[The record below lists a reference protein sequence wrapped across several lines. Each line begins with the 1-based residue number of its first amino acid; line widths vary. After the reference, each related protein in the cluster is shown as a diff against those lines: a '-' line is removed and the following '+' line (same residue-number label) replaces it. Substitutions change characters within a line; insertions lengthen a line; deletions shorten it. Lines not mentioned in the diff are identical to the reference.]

1 MNDSVTIAVDAMGGD
16 SGLLATIPAALT
28 LLNKL
33 PTLRVVL
40 VGDEQ
45 KIRDQITLVLSAH
58 AKEQRPDQSQ
68 TISSAAQHIPSR
80 IEIQH
85 ASEVIGMDESPS
97 IALRTKKDSSLRVAL
112 QLVKDQ
118 RADACVSAG
127 NTGALM
133 AISRF
138 VLKTCETIDRPAIIS
153 ALPTASGQSFMLDL
167 GANVDCHS
175 EQLYQ
180 FALMGDVLVREL
192 HGVSAPRIALL
203 NIGEE
208 EIKGND
214 QVKQANELLQSDP
227 SLNYVGYI
235 EGSDILS
242 GKADV
247 IVCDGFV
254 GNVALKSI
262 EGSAALIVK
271 MLAETFQKNWYTKI
285 IGKLAAPILRR
296 FFQRL
301 DPSAHNGA
309 SLVGLRG
316 VVIKSHGGANASE
329 FISAME
335 LAVSEVQKNIPLLI
349 EKSL

>member
-1 MNDSVTIAVDAMGGD
+1 MKDQITIAVDAMGGD
-16 SGLLATIPAALT
+16 LGLRATIPAVVT
-28 LLNKL
+28 LLITS
-33 PTLRVVL
+33 PSLRVIV
-40 VGDEQ
+40 VGDKNKIEDELQSLTESSSVISVFQ
-45 KIRDQITLVLSAH
+45 KDNRL
-58 AKEQRPDQSQ
+58 
-68 TISSAAQHIPSR
+68 
-80 IEIQH
+80 EIQH

-97 IALRTKKDSSLRVAL
+97 IALRTKKDSSLRVAI

-118 RADACVSAG
+118 RADGCVSAG

-153 ALPTASGQSFMLDL
+153 ALPTAKGQTYMLDL

-192 HGVSAPRIALL
+192 KGVERPRIALL
-203 NIGEE
+203 NVGEE

-227 SLNYVGYI
+227 SLNYVGYV

-262 EGSAALIVK
+262 EGAATLIVR
-271 MLAETFQKNWYTKI
+271 MLSDAFKRNWYTKL
-285 IGKLAAPILRR
+285 IGMLVEPILRR
-296 FFQRL
+296 LFQRL
-301 DPSAHNGA
+301 DPAAHNGA

-316 VVIKSHGGANASE
+316 VVVKSHGNANASE
-329 FISAME
+329 FISAIE
-335 LAVSEVQKNIPLLI
+335 LAVSEVQKDIPSLI
-349 EKSL
+349 EKTL

>member
-1 MNDSVTIAVDAMGGD
+1 MGGD
-16 SGLLATIPAALT
+16 LGLHATIPAVVT
-28 LLNKL
+28 LLTTS
-33 PTLRVVL
+33 PSLRVIV
-40 VGDEQ
+40 VGDRNKIESELQLLTDSLSVISTLQ
-45 KIRDQITLVLSAH
+45 KDNRL
-58 AKEQRPDQSQ
+58 
-68 TISSAAQHIPSR
+68 
-80 IEIQH
+80 EIQH
-85 ASEVIGMDESPS
+85 ASEVVGMDESPS
-97 IALRTKKDSSLRVAL
+97 IALRTKKDSSLRVAI

-118 RADACVSAG
+118 RADGCVSAG

-153 ALPTASGQSFMLDL
+153 ALPTAQGQAYMLDL

-192 HGVSAPRIALL
+192 TGIKKPRIALL
-203 NIGEE
+203 NVGEE

-227 SLNYVGYI
+227 LLNYVGYV

-262 EGSAALIVK
+262 EGAAALIVR
-271 MLAETFQKNWYTKI
+271 MLSDAFKRNWYTKLV
-285 IGKLAAPILRR
+285 GMLVEPVLRR
-296 FFQRL
+296 LFQRL
-301 DPSAHNGA
+301 DPSTHNGA

-316 VVIKSHGGANASE
+316 VVVKSHGNANANE
-329 FISAME
+329 FISAIE
-335 LAVSEVQKNIPLLI
+335 LAVSEVQKDIPSLI
-349 EKSL
+349 EKTL

>member
-1 MNDSVTIAVDAMGGD
+1 MKDQITIAVDAMGGD
-16 SGLLATIPAALT
+16 LGLHATIPAVVT
-28 LLNKL
+28 LLTTS
-33 PTLRVVL
+33 PSLRVIV
-40 VGDEQ
+40 VGDKN
-45 KIRDQITLVLSAH
+45 KIESELQSLTDSPSDISIFL
-58 AKEQRPDQSQ
+58 KE
-68 TISSAAQHIPSR
+68 SR
-80 IEIQH
+80 LEIQH
-85 ASEVIGMDESPS
+85 ASEIIGMDESPS
-97 IALRTKKDSSLRVAL
+97 IALRTKKDASLRVAI

-118 RADACVSAG
+118 RADGCVSAG

-153 ALPTASGQSFMLDL
+153 ALPTAKGQAYMLDL

-192 HGVSAPRIALL
+192 TGIKRPRIALL
-203 NIGEE
+203 NVGEE

-227 SLNYVGYI
+227 SLNYVGYV

-262 EGSAALIVK
+262 EGAATLIVR
-271 MLAETFQKNWYTKI
+271 MLSDAFKRNWYTKLV
-285 IGKLAAPILRR
+285 GKLVEPVLRR
-296 FFQRL
+296 LFQRL

-316 VVIKSHGGANASE
+316 VVVKSHGNANANE
-329 FISAME
+329 FISAIE
-335 LAVSEVQKNIPLLI
+335 LAVSEVQKDIPSLI
-349 EKSL
+349 EKTL

>member
-1 MNDSVTIAVDAMGGD
+1 MKDQITIAVDAMGGD
-16 SGLLATIPAALT
+16 LGLCTTIPAVVT
-28 LLNKL
+28 LLSTSPL
-33 PTLRVVL
+33 LRVIV
-40 VGDEQ
+40 VGDKN
-45 KIRDQITLVLSAH
+45 KIEGEL
-58 AKEQRPDQSQ
+58 QSL
-68 TISSAAQHIPSR
+68 TDSPSVISSFQKENR
-80 IEIQH
+80 LEIQH
-85 ASEVIGMDESPS
+85 ASEVVGMDESPS
-97 IALRTKKDSSLRVAL
+97 VALRTKKDSSLRVAI

-118 RADACVSAG
+118 RADGCVSAG

-153 ALPTASGQSFMLDL
+153 ALPTAKGLAYMLDL

-192 HGVSAPRIALL
+192 KGVKRPRIALL
-203 NIGEE
+203 NVGEE

-227 SLNYVGYI
+227 SLNYVGYV

-262 EGSAALIVK
+262 EGAATLIVS
-271 MLAETFQKNWYTKI
+271 MLADAFKRNWYTKLV
-285 IGKLAAPILRR
+285 GMLVEPVLRR
-296 FFQRL
+296 LFQRL
-301 DPSAHNGA
+301 DPSSHNGA

-316 VVIKSHGGANASE
+316 VVVKSHGNANAGE
-329 FISAME
+329 FISAIE
-335 LAVSEVQKNIPLLI
+335 LAVSEVQKDIPSLI
-349 EKSL
+349 EKTL

>member
-1 MNDSVTIAVDAMGGD
+1 MVTLLTTSPLLRVIVVGD
-16 SGLLATIPAALT
+16 KNKIEGELQLLA
-28 LLNKL
+28 
-33 PTLRVVL
+33 
-40 VGDEQ
+40 D
-45 KIRDQITLVLSAH
+45 
-58 AKEQRPDQSQ
+58 
-68 TISSAAQHIPSR
+68 SSSVIPSFQKDNR
-80 IEIQH
+80 LEIQH

-97 IALRTKKDSSLRVAL
+97 IALRTKKDSSLRVAI
-112 QLVKDQ
+112 QLVKAQ
-118 RADACVSAG
+118 RADGCVSAG

-153 ALPTASGQSFMLDL
+153 ALPTAKGQAYMLDL

-192 HGVSAPRIALL
+192 KGVQRPRIALL
-203 NIGEE
+203 NVGEE

-227 SLNYVGYI
+227 SLNYVGYV
-235 EGSDILS
+235 EGSDILN

-262 EGSAALIVK
+262 EGAATLIVR
-271 MLAETFQKNWYTKI
+271 MLSDAFKRNWYTKLVGI
-285 IGKLAAPILRR
+285 LAEPVLRR
-296 FFQRL
+296 LFQRL
-301 DPSAHNGA
+301 DPSTHNGA

-316 VVIKSHGGANASE
+316 VVVKSHGNANANE
-329 FISAME
+329 FVRAIE
-335 LAVSEVQKNIPLLI
+335 LAVSEVQKDIPSLI
-349 EKSL
+349 EKTL

>member
-1 MNDSVTIAVDAMGGD
+1 MGGD
-16 SGLLATIPAALT
+16 LGLHATIPAVVT
-28 LLNKL
+28 LLKTS
-33 PTLRVVL
+33 PSLRVIV
-40 VGDEQ
+40 VGDRN
-45 KIRDQITLVLSAH
+45 KIEDKLQSLSDSPSDIFAY
-58 AKEQRPDQSQ
+58 QQSN
-68 TISSAAQHIPSR
+68 R
-80 IEIQH
+80 LEIQH

-97 IALRTKKDSSLRVAL
+97 IALRTKKDSSLRVAI
-112 QLVKDQ
+112 QLVKNAQ
-118 RADACVSAG
+118 ADGCVSAG

-153 ALPTASGQSFMLDL
+153 ALPTAKGQAYMLDL

-192 HGVSAPRIALL
+192 TGVERPRIALL
-203 NIGEE
+203 NVGEE

-227 SLNYVGYI
+227 SLNYVGYV

-262 EGSAALIVK
+262 EGVATLIVRMFSDAFK
-271 MLAETFQKNWYTKI
+271 RNWYTKLV
-285 IGKLAAPILRR
+285 GKLVEPILRR
-296 FFQRL
+296 LFQRL
-301 DPSAHNGA
+301 DPAAHNGA

-316 VVIKSHGGANASE
+316 VVVKSHGNASADE
-329 FISAME
+329 FVSAIE
-335 LAVSEVQKNIPLLI
+335 LAVSEVQKDIPSLI
-349 EKSL
+349 EKTL

>member
-1 MNDSVTIAVDAMGGD
+1 MTDSVTIAVDAMGGD
-16 SGLLATIPAALT
+16 LGLLTTIPAAVT
-28 LLNKL
+28 LLEEL
-33 PTLRVVL
+33 PSLRVVL
-40 VGDEQ
+40 VGDEKRIGEQ
-45 KIRDQITLVLSAH
+45 LAIVL
-58 AKEQRPDQSQ
+58 R
-68 TISSAAQHIPSR
+68 SSAREQATRLNTR

-112 QLVKDQ
+112 QLVKDK

-138 VLKTCETIDRPAIIS
+138 VLKTCATIDRPAIIS

-180 FALMGDVLVREL
+180 FALMGDVLVRDL
-192 HGVSAPRIALL
+192 LGISAPRIALL

-235 EGSDILS
+235 EGTDIFS

-262 EGSAALIVK
+262 EGAAALIVK
-271 MLAETFQKNWYTKI
+271 MLSESFAKNWYTKV
-285 IGKLAAPILRR
+285 IGVLAAPILKR
-296 FFQRL
+296 FFRRL
-301 DPSAHNGA
+301 DPSGHNGA

-316 VVIKSHGGANASE
+316 VVIKSHGNANTAE
-329 FISAME
+329 FVSAMK
-335 LAVSEVQKNIPLLI
+335 LALSEVEKDIPMLI

>member
-1 MNDSVTIAVDAMGGD
+1 MGGD
-16 SGLLATIPAALT
+16 LGLHATIPAVVT
-28 LLNKL
+28 LLVTS
-33 PTLRVVL
+33 PSLRVIV
-40 VGDEQ
+40 VGDRSKIEGELQLLTDSLSVISTLQ
-45 KIRDQITLVLSAH
+45 KDNRL
-58 AKEQRPDQSQ
+58 
-68 TISSAAQHIPSR
+68 
-80 IEIQH
+80 EIQH
-85 ASEVIGMDESPS
+85 ASEVVGMDESPS
-97 IALRTKKDSSLRVAL
+97 IALRTKKDSSLRVAI

-118 RADACVSAG
+118 RADGCVSAG

-153 ALPTASGQSFMLDL
+153 ALPTAKGQAYMLDL

-192 HGVSAPRIALL
+192 TGIKKPRIALL
-203 NIGEE
+203 NVGEE

-227 SLNYVGYI
+227 LLNYVGYI

-262 EGSAALIVK
+262 EGAATLIVR
-271 MLAETFQKNWYTKI
+271 MLSDAFKRNWYTKLV
-285 IGKLAAPILRR
+285 GMLVEPVLRR
-296 FFQRL
+296 LFQRL
-301 DPSAHNGA
+301 DPSTHNGA

-316 VVIKSHGGANASE
+316 VVVKSHGNANANE
-329 FISAME
+329 FISAIE
-335 LAVSEVQKNIPLLI
+335 LAVSEVQKDIPSLI
-349 EKSL
+349 EKTL

>member
-1 MNDSVTIAVDAMGGD
+1 LKDQITIAVDAMGGD
-16 SGLLATIPAALT
+16 LGLHATIPAVVT
-28 LLNKL
+28 LLTTS
-33 PTLRVVL
+33 PSLRVIV
-40 VGDEQ
+40 VGDRNKIESELQLLTDSLSVISTLQ
-45 KIRDQITLVLSAH
+45 KDNRL
-58 AKEQRPDQSQ
+58 
-68 TISSAAQHIPSR
+68 
-80 IEIQH
+80 EIQH
-85 ASEVIGMDESPS
+85 ASEVVGMDESPS
-97 IALRTKKDSSLRVAL
+97 IALRTKKDSSLRVAI

-118 RADACVSAG
+118 RADGCVSAG

-153 ALPTASGQSFMLDL
+153 ALPTAQGQAYMLDL

-192 HGVSAPRIALL
+192 TGIKKPRIALL
-203 NIGEE
+203 NVGEE

-227 SLNYVGYI
+227 LLNYVGYV

-262 EGSAALIVK
+262 EGAAALIVR
-271 MLAETFQKNWYTKI
+271 MLSDAFKRNWYTKLV
-285 IGKLAAPILRR
+285 GMLVEPVLRR
-296 FFQRL
+296 LFQRL
-301 DPSAHNGA
+301 DPSTHNGA

-316 VVIKSHGGANASE
+316 VVVKSHGNANANE
-329 FISAME
+329 FISAIE
-335 LAVSEVQKNIPLLI
+335 LAVSEVQKDIPSLI
-349 EKSL
+349 EKTL